1 MSKEAKR
8 LEKEIEKEKRKLIK
22 HAKTYGLDEDFGQ
35 KEYKRLENK
44 YFNLY
49 YKDEDIRR
57 LLDCFFDWCINYDGK

>member
-57 LLDCFFDWCINYDGK
+57 LLDYFFDWCINYDGK